1 MPYQKE
7 FQKFEGV
14 LEASGVFDRDW
25 LDETLKRLWQKIEK
39 HCANPENRDRR
50 GVRHTELQGVRRM
63 LRQLAHASRHAEGH
77 ENSQVRSSAKSLLWS
92 IQSLSFRQIQRRASK
107 HDGLVRKVGHR
118 RIEAA
123 LLSKRPRLEAGGLGL
138 VRLTSVDQLRSAG
151 KELQNCVAAQRV
163 YHDELR
169 QGESEFWALEDEG
182 ENLVGLIE
190 IEVETRQIAQCGG
203 REGGELSLQRE
214 QALQVLRALDA
225 TGDNVETFSRV
236 GAFRVFS
243 TASSF
248 SDWKKPH
255 LRFESERSV
264 RDGKN
269 LYTKYGLWLFPE
281 QDKFVIGMR
290 RQCIDSES
298 DEVTVEGPP
307 CWSLFSYQKPLPPD
321 GERRSSRRR
330 RRRARRQDGEWVSR
344 DLGGWEQDCLH
355 EGAMAEGQ
363 LLEFLLRYP
372 EICSTIHEEFGY
384 S

>member
-1 MPYQKE
+1 MIYRKE
-7 FQKFEGV
+7 FRKFEDA
-14 LEASGVFDRDW
+14 LEASGIFDRDW
-25 LDETLKRLWQKIEK
+25 LDETSRRLGEKIGK
-39 HCANPENRDRR
+39 HCANPENRDGR
-50 GVRHTELQGVRRM
+50 GVKHSESKGVRRM
-63 LRQLAHASRHAEGH
+63 LRQLARASRHAEGH
-77 ENSQVRSSAKSLLWS
+77 ENSQVRTSAKSLLRS
-92 IQSLSFRQIQRRASK
+92 IQSLSFRQIQGRASK

-151 KELQNCVAAQRV
+151 KELQNCVAAERA

-169 QGESEFWALEDEG
+169 QDESEFWTLEDEG

-190 IEVETRQIAQCGG
+190 VEVETRQIAQCGG

-214 QALQVLRALDA
+214 QALEVLRVLNA

-236 GAFRVFS
+236 GAFSVFS
-243 TASSF
+243 ASSSS
-248 SDWKKPH
+248 SDRKKPH

-269 LYTKYGLWLFPE
+269 LYTKYGFWLFPE
-281 QDKFVIGMR
+281 QDKFVVGMR
-290 RQCIDSES
+290 QRCVDSEP
-298 DEVTVEGPP
+298 DEAAVEGSP
-307 CWSLFSYQKPLPPD
+307 CWSLFSYQKPQTPD
-321 GERRSSRRR
+321 GERMSSRRR

-344 DLGGWEQDCLH
+344 DLGGWEQSCFH

-363 LLEFLLRYP
+363 LLEFMLRYP
-372 EICSTIHEEFGY
+372 EICSTIHKEFGY